1 MRTVMADIIT
11 VNDLVEVY
19 ADGTKAVDGIS
30 FDVREGEFF
39 GFLGPNGA
47 GKSTTIKILTTLLR
61 KTSGSATVAGYDID
75 KHPDAI
81 RKLIGVENQ
90 ETVVES
96 DLTGR
101 ENLILQGHFQQL
113 HGDALDRRVD
123 ELLKLV
129 ELTDVASKRAGHYS
143 GGMKKRL
150 DLASALVHSPKV
162 IFLDEPT
169 TGLDPQSRA
178 AIWEYL
184 EKLNRE
190 EGITIFLTTQYMEE
204 ADKLCRQLAIIDH
217 GKIVSAGSPA
227 QLKSEVAADSIKL
240 VLEND
245 TESKEQ
251 LNARAKEMLAKI
263 NGVMNVITSE
273 DGLTVYAKN
282 AGFIIA
288 DIVRAFDSNKIHLTS
303 VSFSSPT
310 LDDIFL
316 HHTGR
321 RIRTEDVN
329 KSNAPPTMFGRR
341 RR

>member
-1 MRTVMADIIT
+1 MVVADIIT

-30 FDVREGEFF
+30 FNVKEGEFF

-61 KTSGSATVAGYDID
+61 KTSGTATVAGYDID
-75 KHPDAI
+75 KHPGAI

-113 HGDALDRRVD
+113 HGDALERRVD

-129 ELTDVASKRAGHYS
+129 ELADVAGKRAGHYS

-184 EKLNRE
+184 ERLNRE

-217 GKIVSAGSPA
+217 GKIVSTGSPA
-227 QLKSEVAADSIKL
+227 QLKSEVGADSIKL
-240 VLEND
+240 ALENGAED
-245 TESKEQ
+245 NKEQ
-251 LNARAKEMLAKI
+251 LNARAKEILASI
-263 NGVMNVITSE
+263 NGVMSVIASE
-273 DGLTVYAKN
+273 EGLTVYAKN

-288 DIVRAFDSNKIHLTS
+288 DIVRAFDSNKIHLAS

-321 RIRTEDVN
+321 RIRTEDVS

>member
-1 MRTVMADIIT
+1 MPDIIT
-11 VNDLVEVY
+11 VKDLVEVY

-30 FDVREGEFF
+30 FDVKEGEFF

-61 KTSGSATVAGYDID
+61 KTSGSATVAGFDLD

-113 HGDALDRRVD
+113 HGESLERRVD

-184 EKLNRE
+184 ERLNRE

-217 GKIVSAGSPA
+217 GKIVSTGSPA
-227 QLKSEVAADSIKL
+227 QLKSEVGADSIKL
-240 VLEND
+240 ALEYGTD
-245 TESKEQ
+245 ISKDQ
-251 LNARAKEMLAKI
+251 LNARAKEILTNI
-263 NGVMNVITSE
+263 NGVMNVIASE
-273 DGLTVYAKN
+273 EGLTVYAKN

-288 DIVRAFDSNKIHLTS
+288 DIVRAFDSNKVRLAS

-321 RIRTEDVN
+321 RIRTEDVS